1 MCGCQTG
8 FACLSAPRFGV
19 RKAPPD
25 EAHTRS
31 RFSLI
36 FYLRACAPGNVCR
49 HGHGHI
55 RGALTSPL
63 GLLLCPGG
71 SAPVRTCKLQ
81 SSVMA
86 ELRNGEGETLRV
98 GTSDRHPQKAQT
110 LYTQRRPFLHTL
122 HDRLKA
128 GARFL
133 IKARTGP
140 QDLRF
145 GLDGGNTTC
154 AGNAGESRL
163 AVRCLLDDP
172 MPTCAKTRNRQLHHQ
187 GGLISRT

>member
-8 FACLSAPRFGV
+8 FAGYPPLHLGSE
-19 RKAPPD
+19 KAPPD

-55 RGALTSPL
+55 RGALTSPI
-63 GLLLCPGG
+63 GLLLCPEG

-86 ELRNGEGETLRV
+86 ELRNGEGETLRL

-128 GARFL
+128 GARFEDQS
-133 IKARTGP
+133 KNGATGP
-140 QDLRF
+140 EIRVRW
-145 GLDGGNTTC
+145 GEYH

>member
-1 MCGCQTG
+1 MYGCQTG
-8 FACLSAPRFGV
+8 FAGYPPLHLGSE
-19 RKAPPD
+19 KAPPD

-98 GTSDRHPQKAQT
+98 GTSDRHPKKAQT
-110 LYTQRRPFLHTL
+110 LHTQSRPFLHTL
-122 HDRLKA
+122 HTAPEAAWRHEHQSKN
-128 GARFL
+128 GA
-133 IKARTGP
+133 TGP
-140 QDLRF
+140 EIRVRW
-145 GLDGGNTTC
+145 GEYH

-163 AVRCLLDDP
+163 AVRCLLDDAL
-172 MPTCAKTRNRQLHHQ
+172 PTCAKTRNRQLHHQ

>member
-1 MCGCQTG
+1 MCGCETG
-8 FACLSAPRFGV
+8 CAGYPPLDLGSE
-19 RKAPPD
+19 KAPPD

-31 RFSLI
+31 RFSLDL
-36 FYLRACAPGNVCR
+36 YSRTCAPGNVFR
-49 HGHGHI
+49 HGHGHV
-55 RGALTSPL
+55 REALTSPL
-63 GLLLCPGG
+63 GSSSSSGRAR
-71 SAPVRTCKLQ
+71 SSSHLQ
-81 SSVMA
+81 TAVLAHGRNM
-86 ELRNGEGETLRV
+86 NGEGETLRV

-128 GARFL
+128 GARFVDQS
-133 IKARTGP
+133 KNGATGP
-140 QDLRF
+140 ENQVRW
-145 GLDGGNTTC
+145 GGYH

-172 MPTCAKTRNRQLHHQ
+172 LPTCAKTRKCQLHHQ